1 MSARVGSHERDSE
14 YDSMDEPELTMGI
27 GDSGA
32 TDHIHDA
39 EMFAIHPSE
48 KHQKSVTLL
57 SEAHFKTWFE
67 SQATH
72 DPHPQ
77 QVSFTP
83 PVDPRPPN
91 AEFSQ
96 GATCLGPQ

>member
-1 MSARVGSHERDSE
+1 
-14 YDSMDEPELTMGI
+14 
-27 GDSGA
+27 
-32 TDHIHDA
+32 
-39 EMFAIHPSE
+39 MFAIHPSE
-48 KHQKSVTLL
+48 NHQKSVTLL

-77 QVSFTP
+77 QVSLTP
-83 PVDPRPPN
+83 PVGPRPPN
-91 AEFSQ
+91 LEFSQ